1 MRAKHPKASAT
12 ATPVPVIA
20 ARADGA
26 IPAKQILVL
35 KLGWVL
41 VGNVYEK
48 PETNELEVTCTHV
61 VRVWG
66 TTNGLG
72 EIAIHGPTPKTVLD
86 LTGNAWVNV
95 DAVLFRIDVDASKWE
110 EILGG

>member
-1 MRAKHPKASAT
+1 MTKRTKVSA
-12 ATPVPVIA
+12 PVPPVL
-20 ARADGA
+20 ARTASTDQNL
-26 IPAKQILVL
+26 PAKQILVL

-110 EILGG
+110 KILGG